1 MTCAKDCLKEIRQS
15 VSGVAVSDATA
26 APAALAALAALAAEL
41 PPPPP
46 LELSRSAS
54 TALPDDLRSRASQ
67 AATLLAIVLTL
78 VDTLRPEV
86 LR

>member
-15 VSGVAVSDATA
+15 VSAVATTAATA
-26 APAALAALAALAAEL
+26 ATTAEM

-46 LELSRSAS
+46 LALSRSAS
-54 TALPDDLRSRASQ
+54 TLLPDDLRSRASQ
-67 AATLLAIVLTL
+67 AATLLTIVLTL